1 MLLNRNKLGS
11 VCPPKRCRSEMDTS
25 SASDIVLIH
34 GNSHPDL
41 ANKVAERMG
50 IKSGG
55 CSVFHKTNRETM
67 VEIGDS
73 VRGKDIYIIQTG
85 TKDANNNIME
95 LLIMAYA
102 CKTSSARS
110 IVGVIP
116 YLPYSKQCKM
126 RKRGCIVSKLL
137 AKMLC
142 TSGLTHIITMD
153 LHQKE
158 IQGFFDIPVDNLR
171 ASPFL
176 LQYIQESIPDYRNS
190 VIVARN
196 PNSAKKATSYAERLR
211 LGIAVIHGEQKEA
224 ESDEVD
230 GRYSPPPSTYNSD
243 IIGNTV
249 EMCSCSPPSSST
261 NNRTRTISVSVGV
274 PEHPPKVKPPLTI
287 VGDVKGRIAIMVDDL
302 VDDVQAFVA
311 AAALLKENGAGKIY
325 LLATH
330 GLLSSDA
337 PRLIEESPIDEVVVT
352 NTIPHEIQKLQ
363 CHKIKTI
370 DISILIAEAI
380 RRIHNKE
387 SMSYLFRNVTLED

>member
-1 MLLNRNKLGS
+1 
-11 VCPPKRCRSEMDTS
+11 MDTS

-102 CKTSSARS
+102 CRTSSARS

-211 LGIAVIHGEQKEA
+211 LAIAVIHGEQKEA

-230 GRYSPPPSTYNSD
+230 GRYSPPPVSD
-243 IIGNTV
+243 LIGNTV
-249 EMCSCSPPSSST
+249 EMCSCSPSNS
-261 NNRTRTISVSVGV
+261 RARTISVSVGV

-302 VDDVQAFVA
+302 IDDVQAFVD
-311 AAALLKENGAGKIY
+311 AAALLKENGACKIY

-337 PRLIEESPIDEVVVT
+337 PRLIEESSIDEVVVT